1 MWLSIGVL
9 DLYERVGEDGCGG
22 DGGHRLRG
30 EGGGDAGGVQGGA
43 VRDAALSARTLP
55 FLPSSRG
62 VADVVQRPDLG
73 LDFELQLLGFDFN
86 VSTAWF
92 MANVVF

>member
-30 EGGGDAGGVQGGA
+30 EGGCDAGGVQGGA
-43 VRDAALSARTLP
+43 VRDAALSARTPL
-55 FLPSSRG
+55 LPSSWG

-73 LDFELQLLGFDFN
+73 LDFELQLLILDFN